1 MVKSSGERIEE
12 NGLRAGDFLDPV
24 GVPRRRGRMGE
35 ERCADKLSRYQNSS
49 MPGTMLIGS
58 VDG

>member
-35 ERCADKLSRYQNSS
+35 ERCADKLSRYHNS
-49 MPGTMLIGS
+49 GMLRAF
-58 VDG
+58 